1 MIETILIC
9 LLVAWPFLLLAAFV
23 IDSHDVRIP
32 RSPRMGPQNQKET

>member
-9 LLVAWPFLLLAAFV
+9 LLAASPFLLLAVVV

-32 RSPRMGPQNQKET
+32 RSPRVGPER